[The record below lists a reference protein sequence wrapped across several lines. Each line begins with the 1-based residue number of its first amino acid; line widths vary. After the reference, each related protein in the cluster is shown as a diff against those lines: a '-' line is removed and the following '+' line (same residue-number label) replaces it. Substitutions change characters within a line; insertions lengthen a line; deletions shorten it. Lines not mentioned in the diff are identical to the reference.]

1 MLNVN
6 FEFHIKRVTM
16 NHIIKTPIL
25 LTTFMFCHYFMR
37 EFWGDS
43 WSEILLGLDQQSYV
57 LHTLAKYLFIY
68 GPLVLVATF
77 LFKEHPWYDV
87 LGLNLRGAHYYFLAA
102 VACCIPMTLG
112 YAFLSI
118 ELDLSLSAIITGSVY
133 AGVFEEIIF
142 RAALFGVLFRYCG
155 WGFIPAALISSVIF
169 GLGHIYQGHDAI
181 SAVMALAVT
190 AIAGTWFAWLYC
202 ECGYRIWFPMFM
214 HIFMN
219 AAYGIF
225 GMSGGAVGDLEGNL
239 FKATSIILS
248 LVYVQ
253 MLVRK
258 GKPREIT
265 LASLWRN
272 KPKTCPNPNLQAI
285 KQNSHLENHYV

>member
-1 MLNVN
+1 MLSVN
-6 FEFHIKRVTM
+6 FEFHTKKVHM
-16 NHIIKTPIL
+16 NHIIKSLVL
-25 LTTFMFCHYFMR
+25 LTTFMFCHYLMR

-43 WSEILLGLDQQSYV
+43 WSDVLLRLDQQSYV
-57 LHTLAKYLFIY
+57 LHTLVKYLFIY

-77 LFKEHPWYDV
+77 LFKEHAWYDV
-87 LGLNLRGAHYYFLAA
+87 LGLNVAGSQDYFLAA

-112 YAFLSI
+112 YALLCT
-118 ELDLSLSAIITGSVY
+118 ELDLSLSAIITGSIY

-142 RAALFGVLFRYCG
+142 RAALFGVLFHYCR
-155 WGFIPAALISSVIF
+155 WGFIPAALISSIIF
-169 GLGHIYQGHDAI
+169 GLGHIYQGHDVI
-181 SAVMALAVT
+181 SAVMALAIT

-219 AAYGIF
+219 GAYGIF
-225 GMSGGAVGDLEGNL
+225 GMSGGAAGDLEGNL

-248 LVYVQ
+248 IVYVHL
-253 MLVRK
+253 LVRK

-265 LASLWRN
+265 LPSLWQN
-272 KPKTCPNPNLQAI
+272 KATFETQTQLTNLNA
-285 KQNSHLENHYV
+285 Y

>member
-1 MLNVN
+1 MLSVN
-6 FEFHIKRVTM
+6 FKFHIKQVYM
-16 NHIIKTPIL
+16 NHIIKSLVL
-25 LTTFMFCHYFMR
+25 LTTFMFCHYLMR
-37 EFWGDS
+37 EFWGDN
-43 WSEILLGLDQQSYV
+43 WNEVLLRLDQQSYV
-57 LHTLAKYLFIY
+57 LHTLVKYLFIY
-68 GPLVLVATF
+68 GPLVLVVIF

-87 LGLNLRGAHYYFLAA
+87 LGLNVAGTQHYFLAA

-112 YAFLSI
+112 YALLST
-118 ELDLSLSAIITGSVY
+118 ELDLSLSAIITGSIY

-142 RAALFGVLFRYCG
+142 RAALFGVLFHYCR
-155 WGFIPAALISSVIF
+155 WGFIPAALISSIIF
-169 GLGHIYQGHDAI
+169 GLGHIYQGHDVI
-181 SAVMALAVT
+181 SAVMALAIT

-219 AAYGIF
+219 TAYGIF

-248 LVYVQ
+248 IIYVYL
-253 MLVRK
+253 LVRQ

-265 LASLWRN
+265 IVSLWQN
-272 KPKTCPNPNLQAI
+272 KAPLESQEQSQLTH
-285 KQNSHLENHYV
+285 QNAY

>member
-1 MLNVN
+1 MS
-6 FEFHIKRVTM
+6 
-16 NHIIKTPIL
+16 
-25 LTTFMFCHYFMR
+25 
-37 EFWGDS
+37 GS
-43 WSEILLGLDQQSYV
+43 
-57 LHTLAKYLFIY
+57 
-68 GPLVLVATF
+68 
-77 LFKEHPWYDV
+77 
-87 LGLNLRGAHYYFLAA
+87 HYYFLAA

-112 YAFLSI
+112 YAFLST

-142 RAALFGVLFRYCG
+142 RAALFGVLFRYCR

-169 GLGHIYQGHDAI
+169 GLGHIYQGHDVM
-181 SAVMALAVT
+181 SAVMALAIT

-225 GMSGGAVGDLEGNL
+225 GMSGGAAGDLEGNI

-253 MLVRK
+253 MLVVK

-265 LASLWRN
+265 LTSLWHN
-272 KPKTCPNPNLQAI
+272 KLNTNPLPT
-285 KQNSHLENHYV
+285 KQNNHLENHYV

>member
-1 MLNVN
+1 MLVMLSVN
-6 FEFHIKRVTM
+6 FEFQTKKVHM
-16 NHIIKTPIL
+16 NHIIKSLVL
-25 LTTFMFCHYFMR
+25 LTTFMFCHYLMR
-37 EFWGDS
+37 VFWGDS
-43 WSEILLGLDQQSYV
+43 WSDVLLWLDQQSYV
-57 LHTLAKYLFIY
+57 LHTLVKYLFIY

-87 LGLNLRGAHYYFLAA
+87 LGLNVAGSQHYFLAA

-112 YAFLSI
+112 YALLST
-118 ELDLSLSAIITGSVY
+118 ELELSLSAIITGSIY

-142 RAALFGVLFRYCG
+142 RAALFGGLFHYCR
-155 WGFIPAALISSVIF
+155 WGFIPAALISSIIF
-169 GLGHIYQGHDAI
+169 GLGHIYQGHDVI
-181 SAVMALAVT
+181 SAVMALAIT

-202 ECGYRIWFPMFM
+202 ECGFRIWFPMCM

-225 GMSGGAVGDLEGNL
+225 GMSGGAAGDLEGNL

-248 LVYVQ
+248 IVYVHL
-253 MLVRK
+253 LVRQ

-265 LASLWRN
+265 LASLWQN
-272 KPKTCPNPNLQAI
+272 KATLESQSQLTH
-285 KQNSHLENHYV
+285 QNAY

>member
-1 MLNVN
+1 MLIVN
-6 FEFHIKRVTM
+6 FKFHIEQVSM
-16 NHIIKTPIL
+16 NHIIKSLIL
-25 LTTFMFCHYFMR
+25 ITTFMFCHYFMR

-43 WSEILLGLDQQSYV
+43 WSEELLRLDQQSYL
-57 LHTLAKYLFIY
+57 LHTLVKYLFIY
-68 GPLVLVATF
+68 GPLVVVATF

-87 LGLNLRGAHYYFLAA
+87 LGLNVTGSQHYFLAA

-112 YAFLSI
+112 YAFLSS
-118 ELDLSLSAIITGSVY
+118 ELELALSGIITGSIY
-133 AGVFEEIIF
+133 AGVFEELIF
-142 RAALFGVLFRYCG
+142 RAALFGVLFHYCR
-155 WGFIPAALISSVIF
+155 WGFIPAALISSIIF
-169 GLGHIYQGHDAI
+169 GLGHIYQGHDVI
-181 SAVMALAVT
+181 SAVMALAVA

-214 HIFMN
+214 HTFMN

-225 GMSGGAVGDLEGNL
+225 GMSGGAAGDLEGNL

-248 LVYVQ
+248 LIYVH

-265 LASLWRN
+265 LASLWHN
-272 KPKTCPNPNLQAI
+272 KAKTNPNLQAT
-285 KQNSHLENHYV
+285 KQNTHLESNYV

>member
-1 MLNVN
+1 MLSVN
-6 FEFHIKRVTM
+6 FELHIKQVTM
-16 NHIIKTPIL
+16 NHIIKSLVL
-25 LTTFMFCHYFMR
+25 LTTFMFCHYLMR
-37 EFWGDS
+37 EFWGDN
-43 WSEILLGLDQQSYV
+43 WSEVLLRFDQQSYV
-57 LHTLAKYLFIY
+57 LHTLVKYLFIY

-87 LGLNLRGAHYYFLAA
+87 LGLNVAGSQHYFLAA
-102 VACCIPMTLG
+102 VTCCIPMTLG
-112 YAFLSI
+112 YALLST
-118 ELDLSLSAIITGSVY
+118 ELDLSLSGIITGSIY

-142 RAALFGVLFRYCG
+142 RAALFGVLFHYCR

-169 GLGHIYQGHDAI
+169 GLGHIYQGHDVI
-181 SAVMALAVT
+181 SAVMALAIT

-214 HIFMN
+214 HVFMN

-225 GMSGGAVGDLEGNL
+225 GMSGGAAGDLEGNL

-248 LVYVQ
+248 IVYVYL
-253 MLVRK
+253 LVRQ

-265 LASLWRN
+265 LASLWQN
-272 KPKTCPNPNLQAI
+272 KAPFASQKKSQLTH
-285 KQNSHLENHYV
+285 QNAY

>member
-1 MLNVN
+1 MLSVN

-16 NHIIKTPIL
+16 NHVIKTLIL
-25 LTTFMFCHYFMR
+25 LTTFMFCHYLMR

-77 LFKEHPWYDV
+77 LFKEHPWYEV
-87 LGLNLRGAHYYFLAA
+87 LGLNLRGSHYYFLAA

-112 YAFLSI
+112 YAFLSS

-225 GMSGGAVGDLEGNL
+225 GMSGGAAGDLEGNL

-272 KPKTCPNPNLQAI
+272 KPKTCPNPNLHAT
-285 KQNSHLENHYV
+285 KQNSNLVNHYF